1 MSVKNS
7 FIGEEFLDAS
17 ITPAVRGFVH
27 RASAVGGQGDGLVF
41 THGAGS
47 NCNAPMLAAFAEAFA
62 RAGITVLRCDLPYR
76 QKRASGPPRNS
87 AEDRAGLRNAV
98 LAMRGLAPGRLFL
111 GGQSYGGR
119 QATMLAAEEPGLVD
133 GLVIC
138 SYPLHPPGKPEQMR
152 TAHLTNLQTAALFV
166 HGSQDPFATHDE
178 MQQALKLIPAATL
191 LVEIEGAG
199 HDLYGRGKNV
209 RSDLPDLLLSKFSSF
224 LAPAG
229 ARAAF

>member
-7 FIGEEFLDAS
+7 FTSEEFLDAS

-27 RASAVGGQGDGLVF
+27 RASERGGQGDGLVF

-47 NCNAPMLAAFAEAFA
+47 NCNASMLVAFAEAFA
-62 RAGITVLRCDLPYR
+62 RAGISVLRCDLPYR

-98 LAMRGLAPGRLFL
+98 LAMRKMAPGKLFL

-152 TAHLTNLQTAALFV
+152 NAHLPNLRTPALFV
-166 HGSQDPFATHDE
+166 HGSHDPFATHDE
-178 MQQALKLIPAATL
+178 MQQALKLIPVASSL
-191 LVEIEGAG
+191 IEIEGAG

-224 LAPAG
+224 FGRAG
-229 ARAAF
+229 AQSAF

>member
-1 MSVKNS
+1 M
-7 FIGEEFLDAS
+7 
-17 ITPAVRGFVH
+17 
-27 RASAVGGQGDGLVF
+27 LV
-41 THGAGS
+41 
-47 NCNAPMLAAFAEAFA
+47 AFAETFA
-62 RAGITVLRCDLPYR
+62 RAGITALRCDLPYR

-87 AEDRAGLRNAV
+87 PEDRAGLRNAV
-98 LAMRGLAPGRLFL
+98 LAMRSMVPGRLFL

-133 GLVIC
+133 GLIIC

-152 TAHLTNLQTAALFV
+152 TAHLPNLRTSTLFV

-178 MQQALKLIPAATL
+178 LQQALKLIPVPTSL
-191 LVEIEGAG
+191 IEIEGAG

-224 LAPAG
+224 FAAAG
-229 ARAAF
+229 AQPAF